1 MVGISDLSMH
11 LCLLGVLS
19 ILFLHILAPLGV
31 VVAREG
37 STILFQRCELLREQL
52 LAGHRGKHA
61 VVRVDFHVKV
71 LLAAL
76 TAQLGPC

>member
-1 MVGISDLSMH
+1 MIGISDLSMH
-11 LCLLGVLS
+11 LCLLGVLC
-19 ILFLHILAPLGV
+19 ILLLHILAPLGV

-37 STILFQRCELLREQL
+37 STILFQRCELLGEQL

-76 TAQLGPC
+76 TAHLGPG